1 MEGAF
6 NEFGKW
12 SVGVVTYIFCFIC
25 GLKWCKLE
33 IRVLVS
39 VFYNTFLVGLG
50 ADEYV
55 SGADMEFSFV
65 VPVCDSHRFDEDVRV
80 RQC

>member
-12 SVGVVTYIFCFIC
+12 SVGVVTYICCSIC

-33 IRVLVS
+33 ISVLVS
-39 VFYNTFLVGLG
+39 VFYNAFLVGLG
-50 ADEYV
+50 ADENV

-65 VPVCDSHRFDEDVRV
+65 VPVCDSHRFDEYVRV